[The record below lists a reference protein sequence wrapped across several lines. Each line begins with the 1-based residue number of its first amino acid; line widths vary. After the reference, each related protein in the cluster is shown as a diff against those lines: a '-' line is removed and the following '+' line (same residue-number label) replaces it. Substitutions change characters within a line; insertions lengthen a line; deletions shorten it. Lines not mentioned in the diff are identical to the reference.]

1 MRQVDGAESVPLP
14 IRSGRAVPLA
24 RNCCHRCLLDTC
36 LHRPQLTCNLPRR
49 LESLKRVELGN
60 LSNTMKH
67 HGRQANGMIC
77 LAEESKRKA
86 AQFMQFYTVLGGVID
101 FGSKLFHLCQPSYSL
116 NFLRRTVD
124 CNRKYQKFRHISNL
138 KNECSPASIGFEFGN
153 IRYVTRVSIF
163 RSVNVSVSAVTNSDL
178 VRWL

>member
-1 MRQVDGAESVPLP
+1 
-14 IRSGRAVPLA
+14 
-24 RNCCHRCLLDTC
+24 
-36 LHRPQLTCNLPRR
+36 
-49 LESLKRVELGN
+49 
-60 LSNTMKH
+60 
-67 HGRQANGMIC
+67 MIC